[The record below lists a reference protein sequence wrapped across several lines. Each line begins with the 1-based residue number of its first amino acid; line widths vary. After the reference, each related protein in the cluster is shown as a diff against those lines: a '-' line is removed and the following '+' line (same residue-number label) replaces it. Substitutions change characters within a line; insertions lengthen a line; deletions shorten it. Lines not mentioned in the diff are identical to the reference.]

1 MAFKWFSYYNYSLS
15 SLKFEAFLKIFENA
29 EMGKVVMLWKIL
41 ADLADLKELTL
52 KYSFHILRSKM

>member
-1 MAFKWFSYYNYSLS
+1 MASKWFSYYTYSLS
-15 SLKFEAFLKIFENA
+15 SLKVEAFLKIFENA

-41 ADLADLKELTL
+41 ADLKELTL